1 MQFVENFVVLSWSVS
16 LRVKKLW
23 EFYLMMRSLQNFLRF
38 YGIFSEVLKMN
49 VARSGDTKIWF
60 VPFIEKRGGYIS
72 PCPPGSDASA
82 CVSTTVGL
90 VSSTENVRTEMTKSV
105 HDKIYYYE
113 TLK

>member
-23 EFYLMMRSLQNFLRF
+23 KFYLMMRSLQNFLRF

-60 VPFIEKRGGYIS
+60 VPFIEKRGGTS
-72 PCPPGSDASA
+72 PRVPLVLTPVPALVLQS
-82 CVSTTVGL
+82 VSFHQPKTYG
-90 VSSTENVRTEMTKSV
+90 RR
-105 HDKIYYYE
+105 
-113 TLK
+113 